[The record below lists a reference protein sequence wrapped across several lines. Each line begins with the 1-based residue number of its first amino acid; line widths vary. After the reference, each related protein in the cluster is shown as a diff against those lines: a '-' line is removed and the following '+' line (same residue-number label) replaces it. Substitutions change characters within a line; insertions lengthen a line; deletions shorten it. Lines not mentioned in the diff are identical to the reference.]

1 MASTWISRTN
11 GSAPTSAYKYTVSL
25 WIKRSQI
32 SSRSHFVRVIN
43 PSATTYYMY
52 FEFQADDKLHFYD
65 TNSNGGLDRVTNNLL
80 RDVNGWYHVMAVV
93 DTTQATASN
102 RVKLYV
108 NGEEPSYASTTHTN
122 GQNTAVVGNENGKT
136 FYIGADGS
144 VPTRYFSGSISHFHF
159 CDGYAYSPSDFG
171 STDSTTGEWKINT
184 SPSVTYGNNGFFVLK
199 DGNSVTDQS
208 GNSNNFTV
216 ANGTLTK
223 TEDCPSNVFATW
235 NPLNVNTTYP
245 PVYANGNTDID
256 SHNNTGNFQG
266 SSTLGMT
273 SGKFYMEIKAKSNGH
288 NMLGVSYDAQDDA
301 RTGWYP
307 GKYSWSWGYYEADGE
322 VLNNNA
328 NVGGSFASYTSG
340 DIIGIAIN
348 LDDLQGGLNKLYF
361 SKNGVWQNSAD
372 PSNHSSTTGVV
383 GITANQTYF
392 FCCGDASNAS
402 SSKSTANFG
411 NGYFGTTAV
420 SSAGSNAS
428 NNGIFEYDVPTGF
441 TALSTKGL
449 NL

>member
-1 MASTWISRTN
+1 MANTWISRTH

-43 PSATTYYMY
+43 PSATTYYMF

-65 TNSNGGLDRVTNNLL
+65 NNANGGLDRVTNNLL

-102 RVKLYV
+102 RVKLYI
-108 NGEEPSYASTTHTN
+108 NGDEPSYASTTHTN

-171 STDSTTGEWKINT
+171 STDATTGEWKINT
-184 SPSVTYGNNGFFVLK
+184 NPNVTYGNNGFFVLK
-199 DGNSVTDQS
+199 NGNSVTDQS
-208 GNSNNFTV
+208 PNTNNFTV

-223 TEDCPSNVFATW
+223 TEDNPSNVFATW
-235 NPLNVNTTYP
+235 NPLVPLGSFSY
-245 PVYANGNTDID
+245 GNTVWD
-256 SHNNTGNFQG
+256 SVASGDG
-266 SSTLGMT
+266 SAFSTLGAEA
-273 SGKFYMEIKAKSNGH
+273 GKYYMECKITTSNTDGWE
-288 NMLGVSYDAQDDA
+288 LGVAPAQRLDGA
-301 RTGWYP
+301 ANGVGTSVIGGVGYTGD
-307 GKYSWSWGYYEADGE
+307 GYIRRA
-322 VLNNNA
+322 
-328 NVGGSFASYTSG
+328 GSTIASGQTTFSQN
-340 DIIGIAIN
+340 DIIGCA
-348 LDDLQGGLNKLYF
+348 LDMDTRKVYF
-361 SKNGVWQNSAD
+361 YKNGSALYGGVGVD
-372 PSNHSSTTGVV
+372 LPSTTGAYLFA
-383 GITANQTYF
+383 T
-392 FCCGDASNAS
+392 GDWWGSAATQ
-402 SSKSTANFG
+402 STANFG

-420 SSAGSNAS
+420 SSAGTNAS
-428 NNGIFEYDVPTGF
+428 NNGIFEYDVPSGF

>member
-1 MASTWISRTN
+1 MANTWISRTH

-65 TNSNGGLDRVTNNLL
+65 NNANGGLDRVTNNLL

-102 RVKLYV
+102 RVKLYI
-108 NGEEPSYASTTHTN
+108 NGDEPSYASTTHTN

-171 STDSTTGEWKINT
+171 STDATTGEWKINT
-184 SPSVTYGNNGFFVLK
+184 NPNVTYGNNGFFVLK
-199 DGNSVTDQS
+199 NGNSVTDQS
-208 GNSNNFTV
+208 PNTNNFTV

-223 TEDCPSNVFATW
+223 TEDNPSNVFAT
-235 NPLNVNTTYP
+235 LNALYNSGGTVTYS
-245 PVYANGNTDID
+245 NGNTKFEEADNQWKTTF
-256 SHNNTGNFQG
+256 STLSAASGKYYAEFKCNGNYMTVGVADMTRTFYGIADRNFASTTLISEQGYAYYNGNGDLYYRG
-266 SSTLGMT
+266 SST
-273 SGKFYMEIKAKSNGH
+273 
-288 NMLGVSYDAQDDA
+288 SYGN
-301 RTGWYP
+301 TYG
-307 GKYSWSWGYYEADGE
+307 
-322 VLNNNA
+322 
-328 NVGGSFASYTSG
+328 SG
-340 DIIGIAIN
+340 DIIQVA
-348 LDDLQGGLNKLYF
+348 LDCDNNRVFFG
-361 SKNGVWQNSAD
+361 KNGTWQNSAD
-372 PSNHSSTTGVV
+372 PT
-383 GITANQTYF
+383 
-392 FCCGDASNAS
+392 NAS
-402 SSKSTANFG
+402 SGFSMTATNARYAFAVAVQQDQVHANFG
-411 NGYFGTTAV
+411 NGYFSTTAV
-420 SSAGSNAS
+420 ASAGTNAS
-428 NNGIFEYDVPTGF
+428 GNGIFEYDVPTGY